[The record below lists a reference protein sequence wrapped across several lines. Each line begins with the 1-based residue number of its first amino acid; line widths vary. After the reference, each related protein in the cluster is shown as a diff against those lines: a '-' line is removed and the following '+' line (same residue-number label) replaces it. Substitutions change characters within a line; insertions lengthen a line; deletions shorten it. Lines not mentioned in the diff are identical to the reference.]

1 MGTNPRDINDFDKTE
16 LKDPEYLSL
25 GLQIFAALMGSAGL
39 ASQIAQIFKS
49 KKIERSKVKKHL
61 HKADRALNRLSK
73 AYRDLISIYDENDIL
88 NQPFAPSK
96 KPIMVDNKLM
106 GELDRLKSE
115 TFYGGRELEEEL
127 VELAGVLDKN
137 DVDYALDLAR
147 RVDET
152 FHEALRSKRFLEFL
166 IQLGFILN
174 VVIEFIYEVAKRYQI
189 FLTADHPKA
198 LNDTLQRLRSLQ
210 KNS

>member
-1 MGTNPRDINDFDKTE
+1 MDTNPKNIAPSDKTE

-39 ASQIAQIFKS
+39 ASQIAQIYKS
-49 KKIERSKVKKHL
+49 KKMERTKVKKHL

-73 AYRDLISIYDENDIL
+73 AYRDLISIYDENEIL
-88 NQPFAPSK
+88 EQPFAPSK
-96 KPIMVDNKLM
+96 KPIMVEKKMMD
-106 GELDRLKSE
+106 ELDRLKSE

-127 VELAGVLDKN
+127 VELSGVLDKN
-137 DVDYALDLAR
+137 DVDYALDLAGK
-147 RVDET
+147 VDET

-174 VVIEFIYEVAKRYQI
+174 LVIDFIYKVAKRYQI
-189 FLTADHPKA
+189 FLTADHPNA
-198 LNDTLQRLRSLQ
+198 LNDTLQKLKSLQ
-210 KNS
+210 SSS